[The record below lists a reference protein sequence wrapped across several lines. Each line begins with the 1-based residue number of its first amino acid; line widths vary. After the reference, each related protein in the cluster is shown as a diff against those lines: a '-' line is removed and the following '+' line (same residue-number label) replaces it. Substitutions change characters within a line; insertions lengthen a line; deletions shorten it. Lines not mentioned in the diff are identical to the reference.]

1 MAAVDDVKPKMS
13 VLRRHPI
20 LSADVRRVLA
30 HLKAHGKITSNDILN
45 RPRLK
50 KPRKRKGASAEE
62 EIPWAHA
69 EIKGNWQEKGLKPGP
84 NNSQVLYTKEN
95 DVWKLVVS
103 EDEIEKFLRKQ
114 IMDPASKMPLG
125 RDSAYHHIQRH
136 TVGISR
142 RALYKFLEK
151 QGFLQ
156 ITRNIPTEQNKGG
169 MKLQK
174 RGYCEM
180 DLIEG
185 KGKDLYKYFKARG
198 DWYWLSLVE
207 NLTGFGLVA
216 MTRRKLPKDIAP
228 ALASL
233 LDLMNHELGSKVLD
247 IRCDHGREFY
257 TDVKA
262 LCKRRKIKLIQVNKG
277 SRVEKFNQDFQR
289 NFYRLA
295 RLYRGTFPALEQQ
308 ALDITN
314 NTRNK
319 NLKMTPTEA
328 LTKPDAQLV
337 DKYNDG
343 REKMKPYKD
352 VEPKVGDKC
361 RYLVKLRKNIRPIL
375 KIGAVSRL
383 YKSYHARHYTK
394 QVYTIRKVAPKPE
407 PNDPPKIP
415 RKFLV
420 NGEWRH
426 RDQLLIIS
434 GTDEETV
441 RQVASRKRNAAN

>member
-1 MAAVDDVKPKMS
+1 
-13 VLRRHPI
+13 
-20 LSADVRRVLA
+20 
-30 HLKAHGKITSNDILN
+30 
-45 RPRLK
+45 
-50 KPRKRKGASAEE
+50 
-62 EIPWAHA
+62 
-69 EIKGNWQEKGLKPGP
+69 
-84 NNSQVLYTKEN
+84 
-95 DVWKLVVS
+95 
-103 EDEIEKFLRKQ
+103 
-114 IMDPASKMPLG
+114 
-125 RDSAYHHIQRH
+125 
-136 TVGISR
+136 
-142 RALYKFLEK
+142 
-151 QGFLQ
+151 
-156 ITRNIPTEQNKGG
+156 
-169 MKLQK
+169 
-174 RGYCEM
+174 M

-185 KGKDLYKYFKARG
+185 KGQDLYKHFKARG

-207 NLTGFGLVA
+207 NLGFGLVA

-233 LDLMNHELGSKVLD
+233 LDLMNHELGSKVLE

-257 TDVKA
+257 TDVKD

-337 DKYNDG
+337 DLYNDG